1 MLDSPTAS
9 SLGQIRW
16 GDSKDGI
23 DEEKQYEV
31 LLEPEDDPQRLSL
44 LRRWLAVAVI
54 SISAHFVTF
63 SSSVVR
69 FYHKG
74 LRTRSTL
81 MPFC

>member
-1 MLDSPTAS
+1 MLDSPTDS

-44 LRRWLAVAVI
+44 PRRWLAVAII

-69 FYHKG
+69 FCHKSP
-74 LRTRSTL
+74 RTRSTL
-81 MPFC
+81 MSLC